1 MGKAREKWE
10 LEEEQELD
18 WECSWKLKQ
27 TILLHDTKKINLKW
41 IKDLNIRPETIKLL
55 EENMCS
61 KFLDISLGKD
71 FLDLIPKSK
80 DNKIKINKWKCNYI
94 TKKTINKMK
103 GNLQNRTNYLQIAYI
118 ISNEH
123 PKTHTTQ

>member
-1 MGKAREKWE
+1 
-10 LEEEQELD
+10 
-18 WECSWKLKQ
+18 
-27 TILLHDTKKINLKW
+27 
-41 IKDLNIRPETIKLL
+41 
-55 EENMCS
+55 MCS

-80 DNKIKINKWKCNYI
+80 DNKIKINKWNCNYI

-103 GNLQNRTNYLQIAYI
+103 GNLRNRTNYLQIAYI

-123 PKTHTTQ
+123 PKTHKTQ